1 MPDKPRNL
9 EQFWQEL
16 KRRRVIHVVTVY
28 ASAAFVIIELVG
40 NLADPLNLPEKL
52 QTIIVIVLAVGFPLA
67 VILSW
72 LYDLTSQG
80 MKKTKPL
87 SEIRKG
93 EKPIVP
99 NAWKIATWAGFAMI
113 IGLVTLNIMG
123 GTNKLWAKD
132 TQSLLIL
139 PVENVTGDNQLDWF
153 AEGMH
158 ASLIHDM
165 GRVTGFNVLNRTS
178 SSVYRNLDKS
188 LQEIA
193 SETNRDIVIKP
204 EITCLGDSICFL
216 VEVIRPFPREKTLW
230 IAEYREARNQIT
242 NLYNRLTIQIADK
255 VNTDL
260 TETEEQILAETR
272 TVDTAA
278 YAAYTRGLLNL
289 DEIDR
294 VSLQKASKYFTLAT
308 RIDPDWAPPYAGLA
322 MVGAYQMQMS
332 FKMPSDARQMIYK
345 NLNRALELDP
355 NSADSHYA
363 KAVIAVWT
371 EWNWEKGEEEFNKSL
386 ELNPSNALC
395 RMFYAHLLNIL
406 HRSEEAKYQA
416 DLTLNL
422 DPHRPFILGLYGALM
437 DQMGNFQSA
446 IVYYEKALSIDPNHR
461 FSIASLQATYRRIGE
476 YDKWF
481 EEWKKLKREWWD
493 DEFIATIQKV
503 LEKQGGL
510 AAIEMII
517 KGEEEAANE
526 IPINIGGIVR
536 RYLALKNC
544 DAAMDWLEKGYE
556 IHHPGMPYISTWS
569 YDIDQ
574 LKQNPRYIKLLKKM
588 NLPLPEE

>member
-16 KRRRVIHVVTVY
+16 KRRRVIHVVAVY
-28 ASAAFVIIELVG
+28 ASAAFVIIELIG
-40 NLADPLNLPEKL
+40 NLAESLNLPARL
-52 QTIIVIVLAVGFPLA
+52 PTIVIVLLAAGFPLA
-67 VILSW
+67 IILSW
-72 LYDLTSQG
+72 LYDLTAEG
-80 MKKTKPL
+80 VGRTKPL
-87 SEIRKG
+87 SEIKEG
-93 EKPIVP
+93 EKSTVP
-99 NAWKIATWAGFAMI
+99 NAWKIATYVSFTLI
-113 IGLVTLNIMG
+113 IGLVTMNIMG
-123 GTNKLWAKD
+123 GTKKLWAKD

-139 PVENVTGDNQLDWF
+139 PVENVTGDEQLDWF

-165 GRVTGFNVLNRTS
+165 GRVSSFNVLSRTS
-178 SSVYRNLDKS
+178 SSVYKNVDKS

-193 SETNRDIVIKP
+193 SETYRDIVIKP

-216 VEVIRPFPREKTLW
+216 VELIRLFPREKTIW
-230 IAEYREARNQIT
+230 IEEYREARSQIP
-242 NLYNRLTIQIADK
+242 NLYNRLTRQIADK
-255 VNTDL
+255 VKINL
-260 TETEEQILAETR
+260 TEKEEQILAESR

-278 YAAYTRGLLNL
+278 YVAYTRGLLNL

-294 VSLQKASKYFTLAT
+294 VSLSKASAHFTLAT
-308 RIDPDWAPPYAGLA
+308 RIDPSWAPPYAGLA

-332 FKMPSDARQMIYK
+332 FKLPEDVKSMIYK
-345 NLNRALELDP
+345 NLNRAIELEP

-371 EWNWEKGEEEFNKSL
+371 EWNWDKGEEEFRKSL

-406 HRSEEAKYQA
+406 HRPEEAKYQA
-416 DLTLNL
+416 DLALNL
-422 DPHRPFILGLYGALM
+422 DPHGPFILGLYGALM

-446 IVYYEKALSIDPNHR
+446 IEYYEKALSIDSNHR
-461 FSIASLQATYRRIGE
+461 FAIAGLQGTYRRIGE

-481 EEWKKLKREWWD
+481 EEWKKLKLEWCD

-503 LEKQGGL
+503 LQEQGGL
-510 AAIEMII
+510 AATEMII
-517 KGEEEAANE
+517 KGEEEAVNE

-536 RYLALKNC
+536 RYLVLKNC

-556 IHHPGMPYISTWS
+556 IHHPGMPYICTWL

-588 NLPLPEE
+588 NLSLPEE